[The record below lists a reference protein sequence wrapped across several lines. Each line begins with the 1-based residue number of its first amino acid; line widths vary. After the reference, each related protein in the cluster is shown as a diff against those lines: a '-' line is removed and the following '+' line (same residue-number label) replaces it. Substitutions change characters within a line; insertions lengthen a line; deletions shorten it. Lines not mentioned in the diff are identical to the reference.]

1 MGFGSLVLFAFVS
14 FINNAKW
21 KLLKC
26 QKLRPYA
33 VLLSASKKP
42 VKVVLSTKHAN
53 LRHILTKKKQ
63 AERHLRPKAVV
74 SKGDLGLVIACR
86 AVRISR

>member
-1 MGFGSLVLFAFVS
+1 GHQETFPVGFGSLVLFAFVS

-42 VKVVLSTKHAN
+42 VKVVLSTST
-53 LRHILTKKKQ
+53 LTC
-63 AERHLRPKAVV
+63 VTF
-74 SKGDLGLVIACR
+74 
-86 AVRISR
+86 

>member
-42 VKVVLSTKHAN
+42 VKVVLSTST
-53 LRHILTKKKQ
+53 LTCVHILTKKATKRK
-63 AERHLRPKAVV
+63 RHLRPKAMV
-74 SKGDLGLVIACR
+74 SKGDLGLVIACLPY
-86 AVRISR
+86 A